1 MSYLTCPH
9 CHNDEVPREASV
21 CRGCHAEVHYGYS
34 IKAYCFLFIGAG
46 VLAIIVD
53 STIGMFANTAFFIAL
68 IGGFIYMRIKAK
80 DRVIFRRRYRT

>member
-9 CHNDEVPREASV
+9 CHNDEVPRGASV

-46 VLAIIVD
+46 ILAIIVD
-53 STIGMFANTAFFIAL
+53 STIGMFANTAFLIAL

-80 DRVIFRRRYRT
+80 DRVIFRRYRN

>member
-1 MSYLTCPH
+1 MPHFTCPH
-9 CHNDEVPREASV
+9 CHNDEVRRGASV

-80 DRVIFRRRYRT
+80 DRVIFRRYRN

>member
-1 MSYLTCPH
+1 MPHLTCPH
-9 CHNDEVPREASV
+9 CHNDEVPIGASV

-53 STIGMFANTAFFIAL
+53 STI
-68 IGGFIYMRIKAK
+68 
-80 DRVIFRRRYRT
+80 